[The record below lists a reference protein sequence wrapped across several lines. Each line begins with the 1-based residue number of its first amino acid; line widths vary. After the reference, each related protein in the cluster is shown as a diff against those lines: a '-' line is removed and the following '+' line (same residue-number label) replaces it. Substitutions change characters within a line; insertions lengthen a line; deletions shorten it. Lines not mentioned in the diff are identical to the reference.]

1 MKRCAIYARPTR
13 DLESTFVVAGMR
25 WAWPEDLAGFA
36 LDDRPRSHHLRGR
49 AEAMRVYAVVANPS
63 CNGQEV

>member
-1 MKRCAIYARPTR
+1 
-13 DLESTFVVAGMR
+13 MR

-36 LDDRPRSHHLRGR
+36 LDDLGLHHLRGR
-49 AEAMRVYAVVANPS
+49 AEAMRVYAMVANPS

>member
-13 DLESTFVVAGMR
+13 DLESTFVVAGDALGVAR
-25 WAWPEDLAGFA
+25 RSRGFP
-36 LDDRPRSHHLRGR
+36 LDDLGLHHLRGR
-49 AEAMRVYAVVANPS
+49 AEAMRVYAIVANPS